1 MLEKR
6 DEEDITLVGTGL
18 GSIQLLHLGRPLPVG
33 CRLLWAL
40 SYRCL
45 HSEGRLEAG
54 VKELPGVFYDLPAA
68 KPLSVLHVKKDDHFM
83 EGSPSLLTSFLVVFA
98 LCPSVAAAP
107 ADQVGGERRAVRGE
121 LKLPHQWA
129 VGMARAKHRP
139 LHMLG
144 LSLEPA

>member
-6 DEEDITLVGTGL
+6 DEEDITLVGAGL

-54 VKELPGVFYDLPAA
+54 VKELPGVFLRLACSETSVSLTCEKGRSLYGGQPFPANILSRGVCSLPECCCRSGR
-68 KPLSVLHVKKDDHFM
+68 P
-83 EGSPSLLTSFLVVFA
+83 GR
-98 LCPSVAAAP
+98 
-107 ADQVGGERRAVRGE
+107 RRAKSSER
-121 LKLPHQWA
+121 
-129 VGMARAKHRP
+129 
-139 LHMLG
+139 
-144 LSLEPA
+144 